1 MDPISYTPIGI
12 VHTPFT
18 TPVGM
23 PVQPVAAAG
32 VAGTIELDPQWE
44 DGLKDLAAFSHLV
57 LLTHLHQVTSYS
69 LEVVPFLDDRP
80 HGIFATRS
88 PRRPNPIGLSIVR
101 LMRIAGCTLHVEDVD
116 LVDGTPLLDIKPF
129 VPAFDNRET
138 EQIGWFADRLDRLQ
152 SVRAYQS

>member
-23 PVQPVAAAG
+23 PVQSVAAAG

-44 DGLKDLAAFSHLV
+44 EGLKDLATFSHLV

-101 LMRIAGCTLHVEDVD
+101 LVEITGCTLNVEDVD

-129 VPAFDNRET
+129 VPALDNRET
-138 EQIGWFADRLDRLQ
+138 ERIGWFADRLDRLQ
-152 SVRAYQS
+152 SVRAYE

>member
-23 PVQPVAAAG
+23 PVQTVAAAG
-32 VAGTIELDPQWE
+32 VAGTIELDSEWE
-44 DGLKDLAAFSHLV
+44 AGLKDLATFSHLI
-57 LLTHLHQVTSYS
+57 LLTHLHQVRSYS

-80 HGIFATRS
+80 HGVFATRS

-101 LMRIAGCTLHVEDVD
+101 LVRITGCTLHVEDVD

-129 VPAFDNRET
+129 VPALDHRET
-138 EQIGWFADRLDRLQ
+138 ERIGWFADRLDRLP
-152 SVRAYQS
+152 SVRAYES

>member
-1 MDPISYTPIGI
+1 MDTISYTPIGI

-23 PVQPVAAAG
+23 PVQSVAAAG

-44 DGLKDLAAFSHLV
+44 EGLKDLETFSHLV
-57 LLTHLHQVTSYS
+57 LLTHLHQVASYS

-101 LMRIAGCTLHVEDVD
+101 LVRIAGCTLHVEDVD

-129 VPAFDNRET
+129 VPALDNRET
-138 EQIGWFADRLDRLQ
+138 ERIGWFADRLDRLQ
-152 SVRAYQS
+152 SVRAYE